1 MARTNPAL
9 SRAAAENGVD
19 LGQNRS
25 GATTATPTAAVLDEM
40 FNTPGAGTGRLTLDD
55 VIVKTGI
62 TFAFTVAGSV
72 IGWNVTQSMPWLLWV
87 AMLAGAGLG
96 FANIFI
102 KKINPVLVLAYG
114 FVQGIFLGGISYFYN
129 EQAVAGNYPGIVQQ
143 AVIGTFVAFAVMLF
157 LYKTG
162 IIKVSARSRKIFMIA
177 LVSYALI
184 GFASLIAALFG
195 VGSGWGFYGVGTFGL
210 IFCALGVGLAAY
222 SLVNDFEIISQVI
235 NHGAPERE
243 SWRLAFG
250 LMMTLIWLYMEI
262 LRLLAILNRR

>member
-9 SRAAAENGVD
+9 SRAAADNGVD
-19 LGQNRS
+19 LGQNR
-25 GATTATPTAAVLDEM
+25 TTETPTAAVLDEM
-40 FNTPGAGTGRLTLDD
+40 FNAPSGVSGRLTLDD
-55 VIVKTGI
+55 VIIKTGI
-62 TFAFTVAGSV
+62 TFAFTVIGSV
-72 IGWNVTQSMPWLLWV
+72 IGWIVTPSMPWLLWV
-87 AMLAGAGLG
+87 GMLLGAGLG
-96 FANIFI
+96 FANIFM
-102 KKINPVLVLAYG
+102 KKINPALVLAYG

-143 AVIGTFVAFAVMLF
+143 AVIGTFVAFAAMLV

-162 IIKVSARSRKIFMIA
+162 VIKVTARSRKIFMIA

-195 VGSGWGFYGVGTFGL
+195 VGGGWGFYGVGTIGL

-222 SLVNDFEIISQVI
+222 SLVNDFEIITQVI
-235 NHGAPERE
+235 AHGAPERE

-250 LMMTLIWLYMEI
+250 LMMTLIWLYLEI
-262 LRLLAILNRR
+262 LRLLAIINRR

>member
-1 MARTNPAL
+1 MAQSNPAL
-9 SRAAAENGVD
+9 RRAAEEYGVD

-25 GATTATPTAAVLDEM
+25 TTATSPSAEVLNDM

-62 TFAFTVAGSV
+62 CFVFLLAGAA
-72 IGWNVTQSMPWLLWV
+72 IGWVATPTMPWLV
-87 AMLAGAGLG
+87 FAGMLVGLVLSL
-96 FANIFI
+96 ANIFM
-102 KKINPVLVLAYG
+102 KKINPILVIGYS
-114 FVQGIFLGGISYFYN
+114 FFQGIFLGGISYVYN
-129 EQAVAGNYPGIVQQ
+129 QQAVSNQYPGIVQQ
-143 AVIGTFVAFAVMLF
+143 AIIGTLVAFGTMLV

-184 GFASLIAALFG
+184 GLVSLIAALFG
-195 VGSGWGFYGVGTFGL
+195 VGGGWGFYGVGGL
-210 IFCALGVGLAAY
+210 GVALCAIGVGLAAY
-222 SLVNDFEIISQVI
+222 SLVQDFDIITQVVAA
-235 NHGAPERE
+235 GAPERE

-250 LMMTLIWLYMEI
+250 LMVTLIWLYLEI

>member
-1 MARTNPAL
+1 MAQSNPAL
-9 SRAAAENGVD
+9 RRAAREYGVD

-25 GATTATPTAAVLDEM
+25 TTATSPSTDVLNEM

-62 TFAFTVAGSV
+62 CFGFLVIGAV
-72 IGWNVTQSMPWLLWV
+72 IGWVAAPTMPWLV
-87 AMLAGAGLG
+87 IVGMLLGLG
-96 FANIFI
+96 LSFANIFM
-102 KKINPVLVLAYG
+102 KKINPILVIGYS
-114 FVQGIFLGGISYFYN
+114 FFQGIFLGAISYSYN
-129 EQAVAGNYPGIVQQ
+129 QQAVSNHYPGIVQQ
-143 AVIGTFVAFAVMLF
+143 AVIGTLVAFGTMLV

-184 GFASLIAALFG
+184 GLVSLIGALFG
-195 VGSGWGFYGVGTFGL
+195 LASGWGFYGVGGL
-210 IFCALGVGLAAY
+210 GLALCAIGVGLAAY
-222 SLVNDFEIISQVI
+222 SLVVDFDIITQVVAA
-235 NHGAPERE
+235 GAPERE

-250 LMMTLIWLYMEI
+250 LMVTLIWLYLQI